1 MMCYK
6 GKDQKRKDVTSLTDI
21 KRNDTEIV
29 RVSKREYKGHEFID
43 LRIYYQ
49 DDEGDYKPTKKGITI
64 NPKLVDELIDALKK
78 EKDSAPEKE

>member
-1 MMCYK
+1 LK
-6 GKDQKRKDVTSLTDI
+6 GVKSLTDI

-29 RVSKREYKGHEFID
+29 RVSKREFKGHEFLD

-64 NPKLVDELIDALKK
+64 NPKLVDELIDALNK
-78 EKDSAPEKE
+78 EKDAPPVKE

>member
-1 MMCYK
+1 M
-6 GKDQKRKDVTSLTDI
+6 TDI

-49 DDEGDYKPTKKGITI
+49 DDEGDFKPTKKGITI

>member
-1 MMCYK
+1 MCYK

-49 DDEGDYKPTKKGITI
+49 DDEGDYKPTTYRRTQKRKRLCPRKRITLM
-64 NPKLVDELIDALKK
+64 PSPVT
-78 EKDSAPEKE
+78 

>member
-1 MMCYK
+1 M
-6 GKDQKRKDVTSLTDI
+6 TDI

-29 RVSKREYKGHEFID
+29 RVSKREFRGHEFLD

-64 NPKLVDELIDALKK
+64 NPKLVDELIDALNK
-78 EKDSAPEKE
+78 EKDAPPVKE

>member
-1 MMCYK
+1 
-6 GKDQKRKDVTSLTDI
+6 LTDI

-29 RVSKREYKGHEFID
+29 RVSKREFKGHEFLD

-64 NPKLVDELIDALKK
+64 NPKLVDELIDALNK
-78 EKDSAPEKE
+78 EKDAPPVKE

>member
-1 MMCYK
+1 M
-6 GKDQKRKDVTSLTDI
+6 TDI

-29 RVSKREYKGHEFID
+29 RVSKREFKGHEFLD

-64 NPKLVDELIDALKK
+64 NPKLVDELIDALNK
-78 EKDSAPEKE
+78 EKDSA

>member
-1 MMCYK
+1 
-6 GKDQKRKDVTSLTDI
+6 LTDI

-29 RVSKREYKGHEFID
+29 RVSKREFKGHEFLD

-64 NPKLVDELIDALKK
+64 NPKLVDELIDALNK
-78 EKDSAPEKE
+78 EKDSAPVKE

>member
-1 MMCYK
+1 M
-6 GKDQKRKDVTSLTDI
+6 TSLTDI

-29 RVSKREYKGHEFID
+29 RVSKREFKGHEFLD

-64 NPKLVDELIDALKK
+64 NPKLVDELIDALNK
-78 EKDSAPEKE
+78 EKDSAPVKE

>member
-1 MMCYK
+1 MK
-6 GKDQKRKDVTSLTDI
+6 SLTDI

-29 RVSKREYKGHEFID
+29 RVSKREFKGHEFLD

-64 NPKLVDELIDALKK
+64 NPKLVDELIDALNK
-78 EKDSAPEKE
+78 EKDSAPVKE

>member
-1 MMCYK
+1 MK
-6 GKDQKRKDVTSLTDI
+6 GVKSLTDI

-29 RVSKREYKGHEFID
+29 RVSKREFKGHEFLD

-64 NPKLVDELIDALKK
+64 NPKLVDELIDALNK
-78 EKDSAPEKE
+78 EKDSAPVKE

>member
-1 MMCYK
+1 MK
-6 GKDQKRKDVTSLTDI
+6 SLTDI

-29 RVSKREYKGHEFID
+29 RVSKREFKGHEFLD

-64 NPKLVDELIDALKK
+64 NPKLVDELIDALNK
-78 EKDSAPEKE
+78 EKDAPPVKE

>member
-1 MMCYK
+1 LK
-6 GKDQKRKDVTSLTDI
+6 GVKSLTDI

-29 RVSKREYKGHEFID
+29 RVSKREFKGHEFLD

-64 NPKLVDELIDALKK
+64 NPKLVDELIDALNK
-78 EKDSAPEKE
+78 EKDSAPVKE

>member
-1 MMCYK
+1 M
-6 GKDQKRKDVTSLTDI
+6 TDI

-29 RVSKREYKGHEFID
+29 RVSKREFKGHEFLD

-64 NPKLVDELIDALKK
+64 NPKLVDELIDALNK
-78 EKDSAPEKE
+78 EKDAPPVKE

>member
-1 MMCYK
+1 M
-6 GKDQKRKDVTSLTDI
+6 TDI

-29 RVSKREYKGHEFID
+29 RVSKREFKGHEFLD

-64 NPKLVDELIDALKK
+64 NPKLVDELIDALNK
-78 EKDSAPEKE
+78 EKDSAPVKE

>member
-1 MMCYK
+1 M
-6 GKDQKRKDVTSLTDI
+6 TDI

-78 EKDSAPEKE
+78 KKTLPQKKNNSHAVAGHVTRDWLS

>member
-1 MMCYK
+1 MK
-6 GKDQKRKDVTSLTDI
+6 SLTDI

-29 RVSKREYKGHEFID
+29 RVSRREFKGHEFLD

-64 NPKLVDELIDALKK
+64 NPKLVDELIDALNK
-78 EKDSAPEKE
+78 EKDSTPVKE

>member
-1 MMCYK
+1 
-6 GKDQKRKDVTSLTDI
+6 VTSLTDI

-29 RVSKREYKGHEFID
+29 RVSKREFKGHEFLD

-64 NPKLVDELIDALKK
+64 NPKLVDELIDALNK
-78 EKDSAPEKE
+78 EKDSAPVKE

>member
-1 MMCYK
+1 MCYK

>member
-1 MMCYK
+1 VK
-6 GKDQKRKDVTSLTDI
+6 SLTDI

-29 RVSKREYKGHEFID
+29 RVSKREFKGHEFLD

-64 NPKLVDELIDALKK
+64 NPKLVDELIDALNK
-78 EKDSAPEKE
+78 EKDAPPVKE

>member
-1 MMCYK
+1 LMCYK

>member
-1 MMCYK
+1 M
-6 GKDQKRKDVTSLTDI
+6 TDI

-29 RVSKREYKGHEFID
+29 RVSKREFKGHEFLD

-64 NPKLVDELIDALKK
+64 NPKLVDELIDALNT
-78 EKDSAPEKE
+78 EKDSAPVKE

>member
-1 MMCYK
+1 VK
-6 GKDQKRKDVTSLTDI
+6 GLTDI

-29 RVSKREYKGHEFID
+29 RVSKREFKGHEFLD

-64 NPKLVDELIDALKK
+64 NPKLVDELIDALNK
-78 EKDSAPEKE
+78 EKDSAPVKE